1 MLWRSADRH
10 LLRCWPIVAAV
21 FLGATAHAQSPSG
34 NAAAGAPTGQPSDAQ
49 LSAAREFY
57 ARGEKLYVQ
66 GRYDAAWVEFSSAY
80 QIAPLP
86 ELLFNLA
93 RTEEKL
99 NRTAA
104 AAKHYREFLEK
115 SPGDPDADKIRAT
128 IARLEHPNSP
138 APGALASSS
147 SGSGSPET
155 GGTRRLPL
163 YSIIAGSGTLLF
175 TIIGAAA
182 LGSARMRYDA
192 LAGTCAPNCPTSD
205 LMPLQQTIQTGQAFI
220 SLAAIGAA
228 GTAGLLVWE
237 LRRGRSGR

>member
-1 MLWRSADRH
+1 MSRQSADRR
-10 LLRCWPIVAAV
+10 LFRCWPLVAAI
-21 FLGATAHAQSPSG
+21 FFHTAAHAENAAGSA
-34 NAAAGAPTGQPSDAQ
+34 AAAGASKGQPSDAQ
-49 LSAAREFY
+49 LAAAREFY
-57 ARGEKLYVQ
+57 TRGEQLYTQ

-99 NRTAA
+99 NRPEV
-104 AAKHYREFLEK
+104 AAKHYREFLQQ

-128 IARLEHPNSP
+128 IARLEQPASP
-138 APGALASSS
+138 SSS
-147 SGSGSPET
+147 PSSSRET

-163 YSIIAGSGTLLF
+163 YSIIAGSGTVLF

-182 LGSARMRYDA
+182 LGSARSRYDA

-205 LMPLQQTIQTGQAFI
+205 LMPLEQTIQSGQAFI
-220 SLAAIGAA
+220 SLAAISAA
-228 GTAGLLVWE
+228 GTVGLLVWE
-237 LRRGRSGR
+237 LRRGRSGH